1 MYLVNLMSVPQ
12 EPEPSLTNKV
22 LPEQEG
28 SPLARL
34 LLMASRKREDGE
46 GAGAPFVSG
55 DYSIPFPAELK
66 TAWKYYQQIIHLLS
80 LRPVFKGIKLSTH
93 YVTT

>member
-12 EPEPSLTNKV
+12 EPEPSFTNKV

-34 LLMASRKREDGE
+34 LLMASRKREDEE
-46 GAGAPFVSG
+46 GDGAPFFSG
-55 DYSIPFPAELK
+55 DCSIPFPA
-66 TAWKYYQQIIHLLS
+66 
-80 LRPVFKGIKLSTH
+80 
-93 YVTT
+93 

>member
-12 EPEPSLTNKV
+12 NPEPSLTNEV

-46 GAGAPFVSG
+46 GDDAPFVSG
-55 DYSIPFPAELK
+55 DY
-66 TAWKYYQQIIHLLS
+66 
-80 LRPVFKGIKLSTH
+80 
-93 YVTT
+93 

>member
-1 MYLVNLMSVPQ
+1 MVVPVKPGTRVMYLVNLMSVPQ
-12 EPEPSLTNKV
+12 DPDPSFTNKV

-46 GAGAPFVSG
+46 ENDARFVSG
-55 DYSIPFPAELK
+55 EYSVLFPAELK
-66 TAWKYYQQIIHLLS
+66 TAWNYASTKSSI
-80 LRPVFKGIKLSTH
+80 FKG
-93 YVTT
+93 